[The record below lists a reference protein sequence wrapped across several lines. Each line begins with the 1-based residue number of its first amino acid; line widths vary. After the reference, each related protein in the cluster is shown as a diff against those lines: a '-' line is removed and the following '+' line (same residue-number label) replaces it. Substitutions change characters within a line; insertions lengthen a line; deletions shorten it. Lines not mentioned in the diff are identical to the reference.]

1 MHTQPHAGSTERVH
15 ERGLQRKLSL
25 LSGLQAETVRE
36 ERKKRQE
43 SSRDRA
49 STPLT
54 PNPHPNPDP
63 DPKPNPHPNP
73 NPNPNQESSRDRDAP
88 TQHYAA
94 PQDRWSHALNRLAA
108 NKPTGSPSS
117 SPWILTQPPRSYQ
130 PGR

>member
-54 PNPHPNPDP
+54 PNPNPNPDP
-63 DPKPNPHPNP
+63 DPKPNPDPKPDFDPGPHPSP
-73 NPNPNQESSRDRDAP
+73 TPHP
-88 TQHYAA
+88 TQAFA
-94 PQDRWSHALNRLAA
+94 RCRLL
-108 NKPTGSPSS
+108 P
-117 SPWILTQPPRSYQ
+117 LLELL
-130 PGR
+130 PGRRQFPLAP